1 MKLYDSSLPNNYA
14 RGLFD
19 EYNANL
25 GPEHTDKIA
34 NITFTA
40 TALVLNG
47 YKSKTNPVALRYE
60 RADGSMVIAA
70 IVQFFENTDD
80 PDQPGNWN
88 LVFTFDEN
96 DIAEN
101 TNVISMLNPL
111 VHPYFRSVAG
121 NKYSI
126 TFKTTQDIIDLPT
139 YFFEQLR
146 KWLDENTKEGEET
159 SIECEGVFQA
169 RGAVEGGEKVF
180 SVEPDGEIKVL
191 IKDDAAIEK

>member
-25 GPEHTDKIA
+25 APEHTDKIA

-47 YKSKTNPVALRYE
+47 YKNKTNPVALRFE

-101 TNVISMLNPL
+101 TNAISMLNPL

-121 NKYSI
+121 DKYAI

-139 YFFEQLR
+139 YFFEQLH
-146 KWLDENTKEGEET
+146 KWLDENTKEGKET